1 MTSLAMNST
10 AMNTRAR
17 AGRCL
22 LLTLG
27 VLLASGASAE
37 GMEERLR
44 TQLRS
49 TTQQLQA
56 LQSEQAQ
63 ASAARIAAENQAKQ
77 AQAQIK
83 QLSADLAKARG
94 VAEQLAGQQQNLHS
108 QAQAQMAAS
117 SEQIGKFK
125 KAYDELLVMARAKEA
140 ERARLEAQLSERDT
154 QVQQCSV
161 KNQQMYGVAKQ
172 ILAAYE
178 KIDVAEVMKIRQ
190 PFAGGARVK
199 FEELAQGFGD
209 DLYKTQFDAP
219 QAASTH

>member
-1 MTSLAMNST
+1 MK
-10 AMNTRAR
+10 TRF
-17 AGRCL
+17 
-22 LLTLG
+22 
-27 VLLASGASAE
+27 VLLGLGLLIATGVNAE

-56 LQSEQAQ
+56 LQSQQAQ
-63 ASAARIAAENQAKQ
+63 ASAAQLAAQNEAKA

-83 QLSADLAKARG
+83 QLVAELARAKG
-94 VAEQLAGQQQNLHS
+94 VAEQLAGQQQSLHS
-108 QAQAQMAAS
+108 QAQAQVAAS
-117 SEQIGKFK
+117 AEQTGKFK

-140 ERARLEAQLSERDT
+140 ERSKLQAQLTERDT

-172 ILAAYE
+172 ILTAYE
-178 KIDVAEVMKIRQ
+178 NIDVAEVMKIRQ
-190 PFAGGARVK
+190 PFAGSARVK
-199 FEELAQGFGD
+199 FDELAQGFGD

-219 QAASTH
+219 QAALTH

>member
-1 MTSLAMNST
+1 MKSLFA
-10 AMNTRAR
+10 
-17 AGRCL
+17 

-27 VLLASGASAE
+27 LLIAQGASAE

-49 TTQQLQA
+49 TTQQLQT
-56 LQSEQAQ
+56 LQSQQAQ
-63 ASAARIAAENQAKQ
+63 ASAAQLAAQGEAKA

-83 QLSADLAKARG
+83 QLTAELAKAKG
-94 VAEQLAGQQQNLHS
+94 LAEQLAGQQSSLQS
-108 QAQAQMAAS
+108 QAQAQVAAS
-117 SEQIGKFK
+117 SEQTGKFK
-125 KAYDELLVMARAKEA
+125 KAYEELLVMARAKEA
-140 ERARLEAQLSERDT
+140 ERSKLQTQLAERDT

-161 KNQQMYGVAKQ
+161 KNQQMYGVAKE

-190 PFAGGARVK
+190 PFAGSARVK

-209 DLYKTQFDAP
+209 ELYKTQYDAP
-219 QAASTH
+219 QAALAH

>member
-1 MTSLAMNST
+1 
-10 AMNTRAR
+10 MNTRF
-17 AGRCL
+17 
-22 LLTLG
+22 
-27 VLLASGASAE
+27 VLLGLGLLIATGVNAE

-56 LQSEQAQ
+56 LQSQQAQ
-63 ASAARIAAENQAKQ
+63 ASAAQLAAQNEAKA

-83 QLSADLAKARG
+83 QLSAELAKAKG
-94 VAEQLAGQQQNLHS
+94 VAEQLAGQQQSLHS
-108 QAQAQMAAS
+108 QAQAQVAAS
-117 SEQIGKFK
+117 AEQTGKFK

-140 ERARLEAQLSERDT
+140 ERSKLQAQLTERDT

-172 ILAAYE
+172 ILTAYE
-178 KIDVAEVMKIRQ
+178 NIDVAEVMKIRQ
-190 PFAGGARVK
+190 PFAGSARVK
-199 FEELAQGFGD
+199 FDELAQGFGD

-219 QAASTH
+219 QAALSH

>member
-1 MTSLAMNST
+1 MK
-10 AMNTRAR
+10 TRFVWL
-17 AGRCL
+17 GLGL
-22 LLTLG
+22 LIAT
-27 VLLASGASAE
+27 GAHAE

-56 LQSEQAQ
+56 LQSQQAQ
-63 ASAARIAAENQAKQ
+63 ASAAQLAAQNEAKA

-83 QLSADLAKARG
+83 QLSAELAKAKG
-94 VAEQLAGQQQNLHS
+94 VADQLAGQQQSLHS
-108 QAQAQMAAS
+108 QAQAQVAAS
-117 SEQIGKFK
+117 AEQTGKFK

-140 ERARLEAQLSERDT
+140 ERSKLQAQLAERDT

-172 ILAAYE
+172 ILTAYE
-178 KIDVAEVMKIRQ
+178 NIDVAEVMKIRQ
-190 PFAGGARVK
+190 PFAGSARVK
-199 FEELAQGFGD
+199 FDELAQGFGD

-219 QAASTH
+219 QAALSH